1 MTQHELAHVTRLWQ
15 KRLRLQD
22 WDVVPTIR
30 TVAEMPDTLG
40 EIAPTEDEMQAPMAI
55 REDQGEATV
64 VHELLHLRL
73 WPFSDG
79 DVGEPNHDARETAI
93 NLLADCF
100 VRAYPRRKR

>member
-1 MTQHELAHVTRLWQ
+1 MKQPELIRLVRLWQ

-22 WDVVPTIR
+22 WDVTPIVR
-30 TVAEMPDTLG
+30 TVADMPDTLG
-40 EIAPTEDEMQAPMAI
+40 EIAPDEGEMKAPMSI

-73 WPFSDG
+73 WPYSDG
-79 DVGEPNHDARETAI
+79 DANEPNHEARETAI